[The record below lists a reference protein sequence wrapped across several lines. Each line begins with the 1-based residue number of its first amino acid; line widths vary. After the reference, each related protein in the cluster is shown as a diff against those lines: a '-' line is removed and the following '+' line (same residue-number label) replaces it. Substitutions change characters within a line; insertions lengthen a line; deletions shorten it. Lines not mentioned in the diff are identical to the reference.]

1 MPSRDNPATLNNRVK
16 KRKNSVQSILG
27 RIWTKHTH
35 TPNKCEIWSGFW
47 QFNVQLMLQLNL
59 WRANACLH
67 AWPMTA
73 WLWSSVVEQ
82 TCFFQKLLCDLLTS
96 QQSSCESS
104 IMFKHWYGVYQR
116 LLKCQL
122 SNKGWR
128 AVSTQSITGVTL
140 NPTEWITRAF
150 TTPHFVF
157 FLCFSPFVLTGT
169 R

>member
-1 MPSRDNPATLNNRVK
+1 
-16 KRKNSVQSILG
+16 
-27 RIWTKHTH
+27 
-35 TPNKCEIWSGFW
+35 
-47 QFNVQLMLQLNL
+47 MLRFNL

-73 WLWSSVVEQ
+73 WLWSSVVAQ

-116 LLKCQL
+116 LLKCQP
-122 SNKGWR
+122 SNKGWG

-150 TTPHFVF
+150 TTQDPIFMF
-157 FLCFSPFVLTGT
+157 FLGFSPFFLTRTGNYWGKRRNET
-169 R
+169 RKCHIPDLNKCFLHNKFV